1 MKDMKSIDGAKKSND
16 LRREFASDIDDYAML
31 IGFLQEYGYRD
42 QREMMERPFFAL
54 SKSRTEPID
63 YTSPDGRITVKVSAD
78 PIYGLATIWDADVLI
93 YLASVVCEMK
103 RRGRNDIPRKVS
115 LRPHNLLRGIGR
127 STGGR
132 EYERLSKALDR
143 LVATTVKT
151 NVRAEGRREAT
162 FSWLDGWSQIV
173 DENEMV
179 CGITL
184 ELSNWFYDG
193 LVLENSVLKID
204 PRYFDLKGGL
214 ERWLYRVARK
224 HAGSHGSGG
233 FEISLSTL
241 HEKSGST
248 QALRYFK
255 RDILKI
261 VDRNELPGIKLSVTK
276 GSRQTMIKMVYIG
289 EKVFVSE
296 DTASIDG
303 CSRVNTLENPAKES
317 KVVDLAQKRK
327 AASASAGEG
336 KQRAKS
342 HDDDHVDASSLIG
355 RITTKMRG
363 KATHGFLEATTI
375 EYLREKC
382 PGWDLYAL
390 HAEFTTWV
398 EADPERQPA
407 DWQAAFIGWVK
418 KHHEKNRHSLGR

>member
-1 MKDMKSIDGAKKSND
+1 MKSIDGAKKSND
-16 LRREFASDIDDYAML
+16 LRREFASDIDDYSML
-31 IGFLQEYGYRD
+31 IGFLQEFGYRD

-63 YTSPDGRITVKVSAD
+63 YTSPDGRISVKVSAD

-132 EYERLSKALDR
+132 EYERLARALDR

-224 HAGSHGSGG
+224 HAGSHGSAG
-233 FEISLSTL
+233 FEISLATL
-241 HEKSGST
+241 HDKSGST
-248 QALRYFK
+248 QAHRFFK

-261 VDRNELPGIKLSVTK
+261 VERNELPGIKLSVK
-276 GSRQTMIKMVYIG
+276 QGRRQTMIKMVYLGDEESDDG
-289 EKVFVSE
+289 E
-296 DTASIDG
+296 
-303 CSRVNTLENPAKES
+303 CSRVNTPDAPVQET

-327 AASASAGEG
+327 TASARAGEG
-336 KQRAKS
+336 ADEGQRHS
-342 HDDDHVDASSLIG
+342 DDKIDASSLIG

-363 KATHGFLEATTI
+363 KASHGFLEATTI
-375 EYLREKC
+375 EYLRAKC
-382 PGWDLYAL
+382 PGWDFYAL
-390 HAEFTTWV
+390 HADFTGWV
-398 EADPERQPA
+398 ESDPERQPA
-407 DWQAAFIGWVK
+407 DWQKAFIGWVMR
-418 KHHEKNRHSLGR
+418 HHEKNRHSLGR